1 MEIRALREADA
12 AAWWNLRLE
21 ALEAEPFAFCKSPE
35 EHRATPVESIAQ
47 RFRDAQASDLHL
59 GAFNASDL
67 IGMATFLRE
76 QGLKDAHKG
85 RIYGVYVSAAHRGK
99 GIGRALIGRIIEFAK
114 QDKSLEQIL
123 ISVAATQAAARELY
137 RSLGF
142 EPYGVEPRA
151 LKIGSSYIDEEHM
164 ILRVRPAS
172 PTTR

>member
-1 MEIRALREADA
+1 
-12 AAWWNLRLE
+12 
-21 ALEAEPFAFCKSPE
+21 
-35 EHRATPVESIAQ
+35 
-47 RFRDAQASDLHL
+47 
-59 GAFNASDL
+59 
-67 IGMATFLRE
+67 MATFLRE